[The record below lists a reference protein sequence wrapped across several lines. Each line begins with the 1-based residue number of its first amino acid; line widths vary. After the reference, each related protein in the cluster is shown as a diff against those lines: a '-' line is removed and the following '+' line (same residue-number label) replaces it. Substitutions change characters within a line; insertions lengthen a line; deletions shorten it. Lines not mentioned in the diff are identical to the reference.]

1 MAVSEGYEEVRGSI
15 RVFRIDVFESR
26 EIAMVVMIMRDEL
39 LINIHHAAVISETH
53 ENVHFR

>member
-39 LINIHHAAVISETH
+39 LINIHHAAVISENH
-53 ENVHFR
+53 ENIHLR